1 MAIYNKIYEKEKNKL
16 SEDLILQK
24 SLNNYKETLKRII
37 LQKEIKE
44 PFYKIKNINDI
55 INVIKNQKNNI
66 NKEIIFIEKE
76 LSDLW
81 NKNYIKNILNDLIYF
96 SNNYELLILFE
107 GIINFIEIFN
117 KLKQIKNT
125 QLYNNCKKVYDSL
138 TSYEINREIIKMS
151 DGLLKKYDYDIKNE
165 TLFIKFF

>member
-1 MAIYNKIYEKEKNKL
+1 MKLEDFSINKEINLDEEIEEKAKNIKYKNSFFFMAIYNKIYEKEKNKL

-24 SLNNYKETLKRII
+24 SINNYKETLKRII

-81 NKNYIKNILNDLIYF
+81 NKNYIKNIISF
-96 SNNYELLILFE
+96 
-107 GIINFIEIFN
+107 
-117 KLKQIKNT
+117 K
-125 QLYNNCKKVYDSL
+125 
-138 TSYEINREIIKMS
+138 
-151 DGLLKKYDYDIKNE
+151 KKY
-165 TLFIKFF
+165 FIY